1 MEVVNPTLSRIEECQ
16 HVAYY
21 FSCFLVIFSSTVAN
35 YWNSKFCNVYLLTI
49 LQKFH
54 NVLQSTEQSA
64 EQKERDNKLASF
76 NAKLSS
82 CHKQTVL
89 D

>member
-1 MEVVNPTLSRIEECQ
+1 M
-16 HVAYY
+16 
-21 FSCFLVIFSSTVAN
+21 
-35 YWNSKFCNVYLLTI
+35 LTI

-82 CHKQTVL
+82 CHKQIVL